1 MTTDTGQRA
10 ENPRPQRFSKGIDE
24 LPDTQEKRLTGCFGI
39 EQFTGTAEK
48 RALGRSGAGIEDDGE

>member
-39 EQFTGTAEK
+39 EQVPGADEERGLGGFTWGMK
-48 RALGRSGAGIEDDGE
+48 HDLW